1 MNPILK
7 LNGIGKISKLAQGKW
22 NLHSKAASIDFNFFA
37 QLALELGGDH
47 ILEQKIINANTTIEV
62 LQHCYE
68 VKIDLATVICQH
80 AYQQLRAKLPQSLAV
95 EVWAI
100 NRQGQLIGFG
110 GANY

>member
-1 MNPILK
+1 M
-7 LNGIGKISKLAQGKW
+7 
-22 NLHSKAASIDFNFFA
+22 
-37 QLALELGGDH
+37 
-47 ILEQKIINANTTIEV
+47 

-80 AYQQLRAKLPQSLAV
+80 AYQQLRAKLPQSLAI